1 MSNLTKKEKQALN
14 DLFLVLKE
22 RENLFYRI
30 INIKKSLNNFYNSLL
45 KHKKAKN
52 PTV

>member
-22 RENLFYRI
+22 RENLLYRI
-30 INIKKSLNNFYNSLL
+30 INIKKLLSSFFNSLV
-45 KHKKAKN
+45 KQKKAKH
-52 PTV
+52 PTL